1 MNPLTIVELVL
12 RIILLAMEGQ
22 TPEQRAKMW
31 DMYIRDVEAWR
42 KFLRI
47 EDGPVLKH

>member
-1 MNPLTIVELVL
+1 VTPFGIIELVL

-42 KFLRI
+42 KFLKI
-47 EDGPVLKH
+47 DG